1 MILIKDIGLIPMTED
16 HLVLDGVDILIKDG
30 IVKEIS
36 KEIKISDNIENIVFI
51 DGRGK
56 IALPGLV
63 NTHTHMGMSLF
74 RNYGND
80 LALHDWLETAIYPL
94 EAKLTGQD
102 VYYGALLNM
111 VEMIKNGCTR
121 FLDMYMFEEEVAKA
135 ALDIGMGATI
145 ANGFVD
151 FDDFDLK
158 EARIRENV
166 ARFKDSDLIDVAIAP
181 HAIYTVSAKN
191 YERLSLLSEE
201 LGTIMHTHLAETEKE
216 VEDCFSAHGKS
227 PVAYLNDIGVFDR
240 PTVAAHCVHL
250 SQEDMEILRD
260 KKVSVAHNPSSN
272 LKLASGFAPIAR
284 MQDMGI
290 NISLGT
296 DGSASNNS
304 LDMVKEMHLAS
315 LLAKG
320 VSGDPKAMN
329 AYQTLK
335 IATVNGARA
344 LGLVDRGVVAEGYR
358 ADLAIY
364 DVQGAHMTPLN
375 DPVAA
380 MVYSLKGSDCCHVI
394 INGKLVMKDR
404 LIASIDEEALANEVN
419 KRASRLING

>member
-1 MILIKDIGLIPMTED
+1 MILIKNIRLIPMTED
-16 HLVLDGVDILIKDG
+16 HLVLDKVDILIEDG
-30 IVKEIS
+30 LIKEIS
-36 KEIKISDNIENIVFI
+36 KNIRLSESIENIDII
-51 DGRGK
+51 DGQGK

-111 VEMIKNGCTR
+111 VEMIKNGATR
-121 FLDMYMFEEEVAKA
+121 FLDMYMFEEEVARA

-166 ARFKDSDLIDVAIAP
+166 DKFKDSDLIDVAIAP

-191 YERLSLLSEE
+191 YERLSLISEE
-201 LGTIMHTHLAETEKE
+201 LGTIMHTHLSETKKE
-216 VEDCFSAHGKS
+216 VEDCFLAHGKS

-250 SQEDMEILRD
+250 SEDDMEILKTKD
-260 KKVSVAHNPSSN
+260 VSVAHNPSSN
-272 LKLASGFAPIAR
+272 LKLASGFAPLAR
-284 MQDMGI
+284 MQDLGI

-304 LDMVKEMHLAS
+304 LDMVKEMHLSS

-335 IATVNGARA
+335 MATVNGAKA
-344 LGLVDRGVVAEGYR
+344 LGLDDRGVIGEGFR

-364 DVQGAHMTPLN
+364 DIQGPHMTPLN
-375 DPVAA
+375 DAIAA
-380 MVYSLKGSDCCHVI
+380 MVYSLKGSDCSHVI

-404 LIASIDEEALANEVN
+404 NITNIDEKALAEEVN